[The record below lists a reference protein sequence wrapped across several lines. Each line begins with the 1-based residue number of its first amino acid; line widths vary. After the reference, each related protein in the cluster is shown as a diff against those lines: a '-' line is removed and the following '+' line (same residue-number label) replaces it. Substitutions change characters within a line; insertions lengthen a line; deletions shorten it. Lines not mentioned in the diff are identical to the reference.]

1 MVIAL
6 DRITVAPRPG
16 VAPADPV
23 VPFELD
29 VVSPPPDL
37 VEVQASPGAVETAAP
52 LTAPWVDVPETVAEP
67 TNCVRCRARLVN
79 IFDEPQCPVCG
90 WADYSKIPERTRGT
104 SLLSTAT
111 RFVIRYAGDSGTLSE
126 TVANVRVVRI
136 RNRVA
141 YEVSCPFLEC
151 QKTMEQ
157 TSLSGKRPEVREQR
171 FRCTDGHRVSL
182 LPGKGGMLGWK

>member
-37 VEVQASPGAVETAAP
+37 VEVQAPPGALGTAAP
-52 LTAPWVDVPETVAEP
+52 LAAPRVDVPETVADP
-67 TNCVRCRARLVN
+67 TNCVRCSARLVN

-111 RFVIRYAGDSGTLSE
+111 RFVIRYAGDSGALSE
-126 TVANVRVVRI
+126 TVADVRVVRI

-141 YEVSCPFLEC
+141 YEVNCPFLEC